1 MNPRFRRLIVSL
13 TLLAAACP
21 AVIPP
26 PTPPPL
32 AALRSF
38 DLDGMDPSVSPGDD
52 FYRYANGAWEART
65 PIPADR
71 PSFGTTQQ
79 MQDDASE
86 RLRAIV
92 EEAARTPGSQL
103 GDLYASFIDEA
114 TVARRGITPI
124 SPWLQAIGSAADH
137 EALAVE
143 TARLARFDVGGLFSV
158 SVETDDR
165 EPGRHILVLR
175 QAGLGLPNREF
186 YENTESRMTAIRS
199 DYREYLETML
209 SLAGEA
215 DAAARAAAVL
225 EFETALARA
234 HWSASD
240 SRDAVR
246 TYHKKTPL
254 ELERLAP
261 GFPWRRALA
270 AMGFAEPSILVVAQP
285 SALAGEAEVYRRTP
299 LSVLQDHAR
308 LRVLTSYSRYLSPPF
323 ENARFAFYGRAL
335 AGTLELLPRWRR
347 GVMLVGSV
355 LRDLV
360 GQAYVARHFPP
371 EAEAQAHALVADLI
385 AALDERLARAAWMAP
400 QTRARARAK
409 LARTRIRLGYPS
421 KWIDYA
427 GLEIVRDDLVGNL
440 ARASAFQFERMVA
453 RLGAPPDPDEWLAPV
468 TVPNAYASASVNE
481 IIFPAA
487 VLQPPLFDPSADPA
501 LNYAGIGATIGHE
514 LSHLFDDQGRK
525 YDADGRLGDWWT
537 AEDEHNFHSR
547 EAALVAQYDD
557 YEPLPGQHVQGSL
570 TVGENI
576 ADLAGLE
583 LALAAYRRS
592 RGGTNDLIKGF
603 TPEQR
608 FFLGWARA
616 WRTKYRDHALRAQLL
631 SDAHAPARERTWT
644 VRNLD
649 AWYVAFDVRPGD
661 RLYLPPSQRVSFW
674 GTD

>member
-1 MNPRFRRLIVSL
+1 MHPRSRRLIVSL
-13 TLLAAACP
+13 ALLAAACP
-21 AVIPP
+21 AVIPT

-32 AALRSF
+32 AGRRF

-52 FYRYANGAWEART
+52 FYRYANGAWDART

-86 RLRAIV
+86 HVRAIV
-92 EEAARTPGSQL
+92 EEAARTPGSKL
-103 GDLYASFIDEA
+103 GDLYASFLDEA
-114 TVARRGITPI
+114 TVARRGIAPI
-124 SPWLQAIGSAADH
+124 SPWLRAIASAADH
-137 EALAVE
+137 DALAVE
-143 TARLARFDVGGLFSV
+143 MARLARFDVGGLLGA

-165 EPGRHILVLR
+165 EPGRHVLVLR
-175 QAGLGLPNREF
+175 QAGLGLPNRDF
-186 YENTESRMTAIRS
+186 YVHTDEKAAATRA
-199 DYREYLETML
+199 DYCQYLATML
-209 SLAGEA
+209 TLAGEA

-225 EFETALARA
+225 TFETALARA

-240 SRDAVR
+240 SRDAER
-246 TYHKKTPL
+246 TYNKKTPA

-299 LSVLQDHAR
+299 LPVLQDYAR

-335 AGTLELLPRWRR
+335 AGTPELLPRWRR
-347 GVMLVGSV
+347 GVTLVGAV

-360 GQAYVARHFPP
+360 GQAYVARHFPS
-371 EAEAQAHALVADLI
+371 EAEAQARAIVADLI
-385 AALDERLARAAWMAP
+385 AALDDRLARAAWMTP
-400 QTRARARAK
+400 QTRERARAK
-409 LARTRIRLGYPS
+409 LARTRIKLGYPQ

-453 RLGAPPDPDEWLAPV
+453 RLGVPPDPDEWLAPV

-481 IIFPAA
+481 IILPAA
-487 VLQPPLFDPSADPA
+487 VLQPPLFDRSADPA

-525 YDADGRLGDWWT
+525 YDAEGRLGDWWT
-537 AEDEHNFHSR
+537 AEDERGFRGR
-547 EAALVAQYDD
+547 EAALVAQYDG
-557 YEPLPGQHVQGSL
+557 YEPLPGQRVQGSL

-592 RGGTNDLIKGF
+592 RSGAGGTIEGF

-631 SDAHAPARERTWT
+631 SDAHAPARERSWT

-649 AWYVAFDVRPGD
+649 AWYAAFAVRPGD

>member
-1 MNPRFRRLIVSL
+1 MNPRFRRFIVSL

-21 AVIPP
+21 AGA
-26 PTPPPL
+26 PTQPPL
-32 AALRSF
+32 EVGGRI
-38 DLDGMDPSVSPGDD
+38 DLDGMDPSVAPGDD

-71 PSFGTTQQ
+71 PSFGITQQ

-86 RLRAIV
+86 RVRAIV
-92 EEAARTPGSQL
+92 EEAACTPGSKL
-103 GDLYASFIDEA
+103 GDLYASFVDEA
-114 TVARRGITPI
+114 TVARRGITPVT
-124 SPWLQAIGSAADH
+124 PWLRAIGSAADH
-137 EALAVE
+137 DALAVE
-143 TARLARFDVGGLFSV
+143 TARLARVDVGGLFGV

-165 EPGRHILVLR
+165 EPGRHMLVLR
-175 QAGLGLPNREF
+175 QAGLGLPNRDF
-186 YENTESRMTAIRS
+186 YEHTDSRMNAIRS
-199 DYREYLETML
+199 DYCEYLEKML
-209 SLAGEA
+209 TLAGEA
-215 DAAARAAAVL
+215 DAAERAAAVL
-225 EFETALARA
+225 AFETALARA

-246 TYHKKTPL
+246 TYNKSTPA

-270 AMGFAEPSILVVAQP
+270 AMGFAEPSSLVVAQP
-285 SALAGEAEVYRRTP
+285 SALAGEAQVYRHTP
-299 LSVLQDHAR
+299 LPVLQDYAR

-335 AGTLELLPRWRR
+335 VGTPELLPRWRR
-347 GVMLVGSV
+347 GVSLVGAV

-371 EAEAQAHALVADLI
+371 EAEAQARELVADLI
-385 AALDERLARAAWMAP
+385 AALDDRLARATWMTP
-400 QTRARARAK
+400 QTRERARAK
-409 LARTRIRLGYPS
+409 LARTRIQLGYPS

-453 RLGAPPDPDEWLAPV
+453 RLGAPPDPAEWLAPV

-481 IIFPAA
+481 IILPAA

-537 AEDEHNFHSR
+537 AEDERGFHGR

-557 YEPLPGQHVQGSL
+557 YEPLPGQRVQGSL

-592 RGGTNDLIKGF
+592 RGGARDNFLRNF

-631 SDAHAPARERTWT
+631 SDAHAPARERSWT

-649 AWYVAFDVRPGD
+649 AWYTAFDVRPGD